1 MEDVQLPDDRGG
13 SGDLTGAEQAFLD
26 KYVGVGAEELLAKTQ
41 RIDPRGQ
48 DALGGLIAAPGAPE
62 TAGLGKDFR
71 NEDEHLRTLAEV
83 QLVSFT
89 VGQSEFALPITAIQ
103 EVIKYVAPTKL
114 PSAPSSISGIIN
126 LRGRVTPLLRLRRM
140 LGIAEG
146 KDTVREKFIV
156 VCSHG
161 GLQVGLMVD
170 AVVTMYRALG
180 EDIEWGLESHVGVD
194 ARHLAGL
201 LKKDERLISI
211 LSIESLTKGV
221 LRSQGGSN
229 A

>member
-1 MEDVQLPDDRGG
+1 M
-13 SGDLTGAEQAFLD
+13 
-26 KYVGVGAEELLAKTQ
+26 
-41 RIDPRGQ
+41 
-48 DALGGLIAAPGAPE
+48 
-62 TAGLGKDFR
+62 
-71 NEDEHLRTLAEV
+71 

-89 VGQSEFALPITAIQ
+89 VGPNEFALPITAIQ

-140 LGIAEG
+140 LGIAVGQEAA
-146 KDTVREKFIV
+146 REKFIV

-170 AVVTMYRALG
+170 AVVTMYRARG

-221 LRSQGGSN
+221 LRSQGGIN